1 MDSSTNTK
9 SGSVLTY
16 LVLGG
21 CAIVAALVYLGLVPQ
36 AALTGNESRAIL
48 YLVLGWVPYTI
59 VFYGIGRLFTSP
71 EQLPNM
77 RAADIGLAT
86 FLLLL
91 LLSLGLDAW
100 GFDPSSKS
108 LKHTCSRQSASSWGW
123 RCSAGDWAAGRT
135 RSWRLIATLSE
146 PIRNRRF
153 GVSGLKRQP
162 KTTYSSH

>member
-100 GFDPSSKS
+100 GFTPEQVPEAHV
-108 LKHTCSRQSASSWGW
+108 LQAVGIFLGLALFGWGLG
-123 RCSAGDWAAGRT
+123 RRSNAIMAADSDAVRT
-135 RSWRLIATLSE
+135 DQK
-146 PIRNRRF
+146 P
-153 GVSGLKRQP
+153 
-162 KTTYSSH
+162 